1 MTGPTHR
8 KFSVAFTFIGAMLI
22 YKYNI
27 LDISYYLVVMV
38 MLMTARHGALFP
50 DLDHSWK
57 NVGNKTVV
65 NKIVNSLI
73 HLTGGKHRSW
83 QTHSIDI
90 CMWFTIISF
99 ILPDITYRYD
109 IISYLNSQVLK
120 LIMIGF
126 STGWISHEFS
136 DMLTSGGL
144 RLFFFNNKIKLKLVP
159 KRIKIFRKEL
169 RFNTGNEWEAF
180 CYKWTNRINKV
191 LGVIC
196 IIYPFMHEL
205 IK

>member
-136 DMLTSGGL
+136 DMLTSGGV

>member
-1 MTGPTHR
+1 
-8 KFSVAFTFIGAMLI
+8 
-22 YKYNI
+22 
-27 LDISYYLVVMV
+27 
-38 MLMTARHGALFP
+38 
-50 DLDHSWK
+50 
-57 NVGNKTVV
+57 
-65 NKIVNSLI
+65 
-73 HLTGGKHRSW
+73 
-83 QTHSIDI
+83 
-90 CMWFTIISF
+90 MWFTIISF

-136 DMLTSGGL
+136 DMLTSGGV